1 MSTRM
6 SIGYGPH
13 FHVWVD
19 GTDGTVALETRIALP
34 AADAAVDC
42 VEQDGEALL
51 RWESPDEPERIA
63 AALMEAAKIMRE
75 MRATTQPIG

>member
-19 GTDGTVALETRIALP
+19 GNDGTIGLETKIAMP
-34 AADAAVDC
+34 AMDMAVGC

-51 RWESPDEPERIA
+51 RWEEPQEPERIA
-63 AALMEAAKIMRE
+63 EALTEAARIMRA
-75 MRATTQPIG
+75 RLRLAG